1 MTSKVEM
8 TGDVLQSAYNETW
21 EQMESVFKWAFNVA
35 LTDMLPELTHRFA
48 GEFCEP
54 GGRYQDLMDELL
66 ALYEHEFYD
75 ESEVEACDMQPKTA
89 DAIDAFL
96 NSVAP
101 KSLYNT
107 EILRH
112 FVLDCLFFLQS
123 AQNSIEH
130 ADYSYAAFCL
140 CQANLYL
147 GHAAAVVL
155 QRNEGSQRAS
165 KASQKRHERWPA
177 VKKEIVE
184 KYHKFIDPS
193 ISASEAA
200 LQLHAMGVPFH
211 IEGITRIVR
220 AERRQLKEQQA

>member
-35 LTDMLPELTHRFA
+35 LTDMLPELTPRFA

-75 ESEVEACDMQPKTA
+75 ESEVEACDMQPKTT

-96 NSVAP
+96 NSVTP

-112 FVLDCLFFLQS
+112 FVLDCLFFLQG

-130 ADYSYAAFCL
+130 ADYSYAAHCL

-147 GHAAAVVL
+147 GRGVAVVL

-165 KASQKRHERWPA
+165 KASQKRHERWPRI
-177 VKKEIVE
+177 KKEIVE
-184 KYHKFIDPS
+184 KYYKYIDPS